1 MSRHSNT
8 PATDASVLLVQLS
21 DSHLFAEDGARLL
34 GMDTAHSLEKVVE
47 RVAREQPRIDLIL
60 ATGDVSQDGSLDS
73 YTRFRRLSAPWTRR
87 CAGSPVT
94 TTNAS
99 RCKGRP
105 RAATCWSRS
114 STSATGAWCCSTSSI
129 PGAVPGYLEEDQ
141 LELLRRAIDSAG
153 ERFLLVS
160 FHHHPV
166 PIGSDWMDPIG
177 LRNPQAL
184 FDLLAPYPQV
194 RCLLWGTFTRSSTA
208 SAARCACWLRRPP
221 AYSSPPAAATSP
233 STAWRRA
240 TAGCA
245 CTTTGAWKRGSRGST
260 TSSSKWTTT
269 PPDTD
274 MPPDAGYRGHV
285 RRCRSARRL
294 EDEAWKLLPFGFPY

>member
-73 YTRFRRLSAPWTRR
+73 YTRFRRLSAPLAAPLRWF
-87 CAGSPVT
+87 AGNHDEREPMQ
-94 TTNAS
+94 
-99 RCKGRP
+99 
-105 RAATCWSRS
+105 RATEGSDLLEQVVDVGNWRVVLLD
-114 STSATGAWCCSTSSI
+114 SSI
-129 PGAVPGYLEEDQ
+129 PGAVPGYLEDDQ
-141 LELLRRAIDSAG
+141 LDLLRRAIDSAG

-221 AYSSPPAAATSP
+221 ACSSPPAAATSP

-245 CTTTGAWKRGSRGST
+245 CTTTGAWKRGSRGSM

-274 MPPDAGYRGHV
+274 MPPGRGMPRPRASLPIGAQAGR
-285 RRCRSARRL
+285 
-294 EDEAWKLLPFGFPY
+294 

>member
-73 YTRFRRLSAPWTRR
+73 YTRFRRLSAPLDAPLRWF
-87 CAGSPVT
+87 AGNHDEREPMQ
-94 TTNAS
+94 
-99 RCKGRP
+99 
-105 RAATCWSRS
+105 RATEGSDLLEQVVDVGNWRVVLLD
-114 STSATGAWCCSTSSI
+114 SSI

-194 RCLLWGTFTRSSTA
+194 RCLLWGAHSPGV
-208 SAARCACWLRRPP
+208 RPP
-221 AYSSPPAAATSP
+221 ARPAAP
-233 STAWRRA
+233 
-240 TAGCA
+240 AGFA
-245 CTTTGAWKRGSRGST
+245 VHLRT
-260 TSSSKWTTT
+260 
-269 PPDTD
+269 
-274 MPPDAGYRGHV
+274 V
-285 RRCRSARRL
+285 RPR
-294 EDEAWKLLPFGFPY
+294 